1 MLLQGKGWDLGIP
14 IRYQTKGLLMKVRY
28 ILWVKPYI
36 DAGQPCAVWK
46 ETLIVER
53 FMIGL

>member
-1 MLLQGKGWDLGIP
+1 LRSRYSHLLPNKE
-14 IRYQTKGLLMKVRY
+14 LLMKVRY